1 MHLRRRRSSVYVYL
15 CACVLVLHMFLLLI
29 LLPSS
34 PLPIQHLIGLSIPLS
49 VCLSVCVSLCLSPW
63 LLRDHPQTGAV
74 YLGRYMSLLRLV
86 GDRRV
91 MRDPSIWRMTAGPL
105 QRQSAPRIQRMERGV
120 ALLEPS
126 AATSAVKARRK
137 PQLHTALYK

>member
-15 CACVLVLHMFLLLI
+15 CACVLVFHMFLLLI

-91 MRDPSIWRMTAGPL
+91 MRDPSIWRLTARAPAETERASNSTDGKRSGPSGTISRDL
-105 QRQSAPRIQRMERGV
+105 CSQSPA
-120 ALLEPS
+120 
-126 AATSAVKARRK
+126 
-137 PQLHTALYK
+137 